1 MPKGTNSKT
10 HNIFLLDRSKIEK
23 SFFNEEVTPFS
34 DIINKIIDNA
44 MLPFR
49 EQELQDNLSIGDF
62 HIRLFFY
69 GDYITADSKLASF
82 CRSFVKDDQ
91 EVFKIKPCSISSILF
106 VWNDNRLFAVTTGQ
120 GFRAVESLCVPK
132 FGLLVV
138 STFEKVFRIT
148 GLDSNGMSSIIHSNR
163 TIYSNEVD
171 FINVEALDTV
181 YKEITGRLNDKE
193 KVKELLNL
201 DKKSKKR
208 SMKVIAKNYIQ
219 FSSSM
224 NLQGLLHL
232 LNLISQYDLEGMQ
245 DKFNLIS
252 PINNKNHAD
261 IVKNNNEKVIQELY
275 HAIINELPITFDL
288 FNHDTNAFIGADKYI
303 LSINRKD
310 SLAETEEI
318 NPTQFISEAYNVFL
332 DGSVAS
338 IASFSEFIFKVRLIS
353 YKEDFPVTDE
363 KLLKHI
369 SGEIEVNG
377 RNYYIFYGE
386 YYYLNDAY
394 SARLNR
400 SLGGKLTSDRYSDI
414 IRTKWKRGENED
426 TFNYNVS
433 VNEKFVYLHRLLV
446 DNIEFADLLRK
457 ESNGDISIVHVKDGF
472 DKEMRTLDRQV
483 ELSIAQILDLKNNNN
498 EKFMRNLY
506 KEAELKPN
514 GTTITS
520 VFSTEDSFIQALR
533 ENTLRYI
540 IVIRPAN
547 KALINSTSNIAKH
560 CLNALILRCFNQ
572 GIDLKIAVV

>member
-1 MPKGTNSKT
+1 MSKGTNSKT

-23 SFFNEEVTPFS
+23 IFFGGTETSFPIII
-34 DIINKIIDNA
+34 DKIINNA
-44 MLPFR
+44 LLPFR
-49 EQELQDNLSIGDF
+49 EQKLQDSLSTGVF

-69 GDYITADSKLASF
+69 GDYISVDSKLASF

-91 EVFKIKPCSISSILF
+91 DVFKIKPCSISSILF

-148 GLDSNGMSSIIHSNR
+148 GLDSNGMSSIIHSTR

-193 KVKELLNL
+193 KVMELLNL
-201 DKKSKKR
+201 DKKTKKR

-232 LNLISQYDLEGMQ
+232 LDLISQYDLEGMQ

-252 PINNKNHAD
+252 PISNKNHAY
-261 IVKNNNEKVIQELY
+261 IVKSNNEKVIQELY
-275 HAIINELPITFDL
+275 HSISYKLPITFDL
-288 FNHDTNAFIGADKYI
+288 FNHDTNAFIGADKYA

-318 NPTQFISEAYNVFL
+318 NPTEFISEAYNVFL
-332 DGSVAS
+332 DGSAAS
-338 IASFSEFIFKVRLIS
+338 IDSFSEFIYKVRLIA

-369 SGEIEVNG
+369 SGEIEVDG
-377 RNYYIFYGE
+377 KNYYIFYGE
-386 YYYLNDAY
+386 YYYLNEAY
-394 SARLNR
+394 SERLNR
-400 SLGGKLTSDRYSDI
+400 SLEGKLTQDRYSDI
-414 IRTKWKRGENED
+414 IHTQWKSKENED
-426 TFNYNVS
+426 TFNHNVS
-433 VNEKFVYLHRLLV
+433 VNEKFVHLHRQLI
-446 DNIEFADLLRK
+446 DKIEFADLLRQ
-457 ESNGDISIVHVKDGF
+457 EANGDITIVHVKDGF
-472 DKEMRTLDRQV
+472 DGEMRVLDRQV
-483 ELSIAQILDLKNNNN
+483 DLSIVQILDLKNNNN
-498 EKFMRNLY
+498 EKYMRNLY
-506 KEAELKPN
+506 KEAASNPK
-514 GTTITS
+514 GTAITS
-520 VFSTEDSFIQALR
+520 AFSTEDSFIRALKD
-533 ENTLRYI
+533 NTVRYI

-547 KALINSTSNIAKH
+547 KTLIKNTSNIAKH